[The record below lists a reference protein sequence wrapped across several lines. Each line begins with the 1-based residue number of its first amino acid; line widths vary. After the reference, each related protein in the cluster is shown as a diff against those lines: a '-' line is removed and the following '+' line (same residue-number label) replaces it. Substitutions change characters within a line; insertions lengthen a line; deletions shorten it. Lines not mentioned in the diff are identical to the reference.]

1 MKKNIIIC
9 VSVALILFGGCAQKA
24 PELDSTLINTSVP
37 SSASWGAGSD
47 NGAKNLDSHI
57 DSMAGMASSSQT
69 YSSRDEMI
77 QALES
82 ELKPIYFG
90 SDKYSISMQEQEKI
104 DADAS
109 VLNGDMASS
118 FAVKIV
124 GNCDEFGT
132 DEYNY
137 GLGLKRAKST
147 KDALMV
153 AGVDSAR
160 MAVTTEGEA
169 NPVCTDST
177 AECWQRNRRA
187 DIELL
192 P

>member
-1 MKKNIIIC
+1 MKKNIILC
-9 VSVALILFGGCAQKA
+9 TASALILFAGCAQKA
-24 PELDSTLINTSVP
+24 PELDPAVINASIP
-37 SSASWGAGSD
+37 SLGSGSGI
-47 NGAKNLDSHI
+47 NNNIDSQI
-57 DSMAGMASSSQT
+57 DSMAGMNSSSQA
-69 YSSRDEMI
+69 YGSRDEMI
-77 QALES
+77 QSLEN
-82 ELKPIYFG
+82 ELQPIYFG
-90 SDKYSISMQEQEKI
+90 SDKYSIGMQQQEKI
-104 DADAS
+104 DLDAS

-118 FAVKIV
+118 FAIKIV

-137 GLGLKRAKST
+137 GLGLKRAKSA

-153 AGVDSAR
+153 AGVDSGR

-169 NPVCTDST
+169 SPVCTDAT
-177 AECWQRNRRA
+177 AECWQKNRRA

>member
-1 MKKNIIIC
+1 MAIASIFL
-9 VSVALILFGGCAQKA
+9 VGCAQKA
-24 PELDSTLINTSVP
+24 PELDSSVLNTNVP
-37 SSASWGAGSD
+37 SLGSATSNAT
-47 NGAKNLDSHI
+47 NLDSRI
-57 DSMAGMASSSQT
+57 DSMSNMDSSSQT
-69 YSSRDEMI
+69 QMYGSRDEMI
-77 QALES
+77 QALER

-90 SDKYSISMQEQEKI
+90 SDKYSISMEEQGKI

-109 VLNGDMASS
+109 ILNSDTASS
-118 FAVKIV
+118 FAIKIV

-153 AGVDSAR
+153 AGVDSGR

-169 NPVCTDST
+169 NPVCTEST

-187 DIELL
+187 DIEIL

>member
-1 MKKNIIIC
+1 MKKNIIFC
-9 VSVALILFGGCAQKA
+9 MALTSMFLVGCAQKA
-24 PELDSTLINTSVP
+24 PELDSSVINTSVP
-37 SSASWGAGSD
+37 SIGSN
-47 NGAKNLDSHI
+47 NGTNLDSQI
-57 DSMAGMASSSQT
+57 DSMAGMNSNSSQS
-69 YSSRDEMI
+69 YGSRDEMI
-77 QALES
+77 QAIER
-82 ELKPIYFG
+82 ELQPIYFG
-90 SDKYSISMQEQEKI
+90 SDKYNISMQEQEKV

-109 VLNGDMASS
+109 VLNSDMASS
-118 FAVKIV
+118 FAIKIV

-153 AGVDSAR
+153 AGVDSGR

-169 NPVCTDST
+169 NPVCTEST